1 MSREQNIELGRRLV
15 EAWSVK
21 KGGDIEP
28 LMALFAEDVDY
39 RIMVD
44 TDLFPEF
51 KGPWTKAA
59 IRDYVAAET
68 GALDVVLKIK
78 SLIADDKSVVVEC
91 MADMT
96 IGVHPYN
103 NNYCFVVGVEGGK
116 IKSLRI
122 YMDSL
127 LGKQAMVWLLAEIA
141 KASAA

>member
-21 KGGDIEP
+21 RGGDIEP
-28 LMALFAEDVDY
+28 LMAMFADDVDY

-68 GALDVVLKIK
+68 GAIDVNLKIK
-78 SLIADDKSVVVEC
+78 SLIADDNSVVVEC
-91 MADMT
+91 MADMF
-96 IGVHPYN
+96 IGAHPYN
-103 NNYCFVVGVEGGK
+103 NNYCFVLGVESGK
-116 IKSLRI
+116 IKTMRI
-122 YMDSL
+122 YLDSL
-127 LGKQAMVWLLAEIA
+127 LGKQAMAWLLEEIA
-141 KASAA
+141 QASAA